1 MPVAPARRRAFGA
14 ALPLAALLAAPAAP
28 IGAQTV
34 PAAPTAPK
42 VHHACYV
49 ASTGTVYR
57 IKEPGLPTAC
67 GTTRKVADV
76 AFSWTDAVGADHGA
90 LQGLTDDDHPQYL
103 LAGGSR
109 AAPNGFAATGTLDTG
124 TLLASGA
131 GTRLVWYPGRAAFR
145 AGVVN
150 ATQWDAVNIGNY
162 SVALGTN
169 TTARGNAAT
178 ALGDGSIASGY
189 ASTALGEGS
198 RASGNASTAT
208 GEGTRASGNAATAM
222 GINTTASGTAT
233 AALGFH
239 TTASGSHSTA
249 LGFYTTASG
258 AYSTALGNSA
268 STNGQP
274 GSFVY
279 GDNSTS
285 ASVTAGV
292 ANEFVVRAT
301 GGFRFRTDEDLLTG
315 CNIAGGNL
323 TCTGTV
329 AGSSSRLL
337 KHDFQPVDAEAVLAR
352 VAALDVRSWR
362 YTADSAADVRH
373 LGPVAEEFRAAF
385 GLGANATTISMVD
398 ADGVNM
404 LAIQALEAR
413 DRARR
418 AELAALRAENAALQ
432 TRLARL
438 EAALA
443 HP

>member
-1 MPVAPARRRAFGA
+1 MFVASARRRAPA
-14 ALPLAALLAAPAAP
+14 VALPLVALLAAPAVP
-28 IGAQTV
+28 VRAQT
-34 PAAPTAPK
+34 AAPAPPR

-57 IKEPGLPTAC
+57 IREPGLATAC
-67 GTTRKVADV
+67 GSTRKVPDV
-76 AFSWTDAVGADHGA
+76 AFSWTDAAGADHGA
-90 LQGLTDDDHPQYL
+90 LQGLADDDHPQYL
-103 LAGGSR
+103 LAGGVR
-109 AAPNGFAATGTLDTG
+109 ATPNGFAATGTLDTG
-124 TLLASGA
+124 TLPASGA

-162 SVALGTN
+162 SVALGVN
-169 TTARGNAAT
+169 TTALGNAST

-189 ASTALGEGS
+189 ASTALGERS
-198 RASGNASTAT
+198 TASGNASTAT
-208 GEGTRASGNAATAM
+208 GDGTRASGSAATAM
-222 GINTTASGTAT
+222 GINTTASGTAAT
-233 AALGFH
+233 ALGFH
-239 TTASGSHSTA
+239 TIASGP
-249 LGFYTTASG
+249 
-258 AYSTALGNSA
+258 YSMALGNYA

-274 GSFVY
+274 GSFVFA
-279 GDNSTS
+279 DKSTS
-285 ASVTAGV
+285 SRVTAVV

-301 GGFRFRTDEDLLTG
+301 GGFRFRTDVDLLTG

-337 KHDFQPVDAEAVLAR
+337 KHDFRPVDAEAVLAG

-362 YTADSAADVRH
+362 YRADSATEVRH

-432 TRLARL
+432 KRLARL

-443 HP
+443 QP